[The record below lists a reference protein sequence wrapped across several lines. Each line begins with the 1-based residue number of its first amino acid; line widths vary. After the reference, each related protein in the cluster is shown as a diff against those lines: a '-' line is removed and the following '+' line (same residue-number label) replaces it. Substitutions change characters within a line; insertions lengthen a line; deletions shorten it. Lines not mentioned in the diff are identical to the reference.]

1 MGEQEGNDRPRKG
14 SDCDGKTVGLDK
26 GFDVRDEGGQ
36 GIKDFLMG

>member
-1 MGEQEGNDRPRKG
+1 MIGLERAVTVMERQEVEPL
-14 SDCDGKTVGLDK
+14 GLGK